1 MKIYSTNTSSL
12 VEVAEKQFKLE
23 REIQDLFEANLNTIM
38 GLTLVRSEFTIKS
51 KRIDTLAFDEQTK
64 AFIIIE
70 VKRDKNSSVVD
81 QGFSYLKLMLENKA
95 DFIIEYNE
103 RLKKSLQR
111 NDVDWTQTRVAF
123 VSPGFTE
130 NQVLATDFKDIAI
143 ELWEVKRYANNTV
156 VINQLKKS
164 RGAESIKPLTQQ
176 NKELQRIADE
186 IVVYTEEQHLEGI
199 DEGIVELYEKYKNA
213 ILNLTDGIDIKPQK
227 YYLAFKKGTNIVDI
241 AIYKKALKVWIN
253 AKIGTLDD
261 SKKLARN
268 VKEIGHRGNGD
279 YELNIDS
286 DKDLEYVM
294 SLVKQVL

>member
-294 SLVKQVL
+294 SLIKQVL